1 MTIPSVE
8 EMKEH
13 NKQAQAAQDLAMMV
27 EQVMLRSPEFSEEAA
42 IARAKVILAAKAHIL
57 AQPEGL
63 GGHAQVVPA
72 QPIANEPKSAIGA
85 AVAAIARAKET
96 KCK

>member
-42 IARAKVILAAKAHIL
+42 IARAKVILAAKAHVL
-57 AQPEGL
+57 AQPAGL
-63 GGHAQVVPA
+63 CRVGNLCSYPSDDTAFAAGMR
-72 QPIANEPKSAIGA
+72 A
-85 AVAAIARAKET
+85 AVAAQSAVKEVL
-96 KCK
+96 CK

>member
-13 NKQAQAAQDLAMMV
+13 NKQAQAAQDLAMIV

-57 AQPEGL
+57 AQPAALCGV
-63 GGHAQVVPA
+63 GT
-72 QPIANEPKSAIGA
+72 QPSYPSTDTAFAAGMRE
-85 AVAAIARAKET
+85 AVAAQSAVKEPL
-96 KCK
+96 CK

>member
-8 EMKEH
+8 EMKDH

-27 EQVMLRSPEFSEEAA
+27 EQVMLRNPEFSEEAA

-57 AQPEGL
+57 AQPAGL
-63 GGHAQVVPA
+63 CVVGN
-72 QPIANEPKSAIGA
+72 QPSYPSTDTAFA
-85 AVAAIARAKET
+85 AGMRATVAAQTAVKE
-96 KCK
+96 

>member
-27 EQVMLRSPEFSEEAA
+27 EQVMLRSPEFSEEVA

-57 AQPEGL
+57 AQPAGL
-63 GGHAQVVPA
+63 GGAAQVAPTQA
-72 QPIANEPKSAIGA
+72 IANGPKSAIWA
-85 AVAAIARAKET
+85 AVAAIARAKEV